1 MPSSTPCD
9 REDAT
14 EQGQRLR
21 AGTGRPEF
29 PDLGF
34 EHDQLFEV
42 RSDDG
47 ARRLVL
53 ETEEQDFSI
62 EADVTAGVP

>member
-1 MPSSTPCD
+1 VRGPEEGTAD
-9 REDAT
+9 
-14 EQGQRLR
+14 GQRLR

-29 PDLGF
+29 SDLGF

-42 RSDDG
+42 RSNDG

-53 ETEEQDFSI
+53 EAEEQDFSI
-62 EADVTAGVP
+62 EADVTAGLP